1 MKDIKDINEL
11 SGNIKLRLPK
21 SLHAALLRQANF
33 ENVSL
38 NQLCLM
44 YLSSGIS
51 RGSGNNNLGTCE
63 FNHRLEA
70 MDKETKSDDELFEK
84 LEKLNDEVERIKPLL
99 MHELEGVSSGNK
111 RFMSD
116 YVEVLRAIYPIFQ
129 GNIAGEKLPMLKL
142 PSAKIVI
149 RPKDKEK
156 LKFECIEKEVKAQC
170 QEATVLYGDFDIFR
184 PMEKQVINQ
193 THLKSISVH
202 FYCDF
207 CRLKELVE
215 KTKEALC
222 SMDIAKKMDISVKP
236 SFLQIATRALLKS
249 NEGHEE
255 PLCGDQ
261 ILNE

>member
-44 YLSSGIS
+44 HLSSGVS
-51 RGSGNNNLGTCE
+51 RNNNLGAYE
-63 FNHRLEA
+63 FNQRLEVMA
-70 MDKETKSDDELFEK
+70 REEKNDDELFEK
-84 LEKLNDEVERIKPLL
+84 LEKLNDEVERLKPLL
-99 MHELEGVSSGNK
+99 LRELKGMSDGNK
-111 RFMSD
+111 RVTSD
-116 YVEVLRAIYPIFQ
+116 YVEVLRTIYPIYQ
-129 GNIAGEKLPMLKL
+129 GDIMGEKLPMLKL
-142 PSAKIVI
+142 PSAKIVL
-149 RPKDKEK
+149 RPKEKEK
-156 LKFECIEKEVKAQC
+156 LDIKEIEKAVKDQCTEVD
-170 QEATVLYGDFDIFR
+170 VLYGDFDIFR

-193 THLKSISVH
+193 MYLKSITVH

-222 SMDIAKKMDISVKP
+222 SVKNAEKMFISVKP
-236 SFLQIATRALLKS
+236 SYNHIATRKLLENK
-249 NEGHEE
+249 EG
-255 PLCGDQ
+255 
-261 ILNE
+261 